1 MSTIYTVTKLNN
13 EIKRLLESD
22 PAFHGLFVAGEI
34 SNYRPHPSGHHYF
47 TLKDEGAAI
56 NAVMFRSDAARL
68 RFRLQNGMKVVARG
82 RVSSYPKSG
91 QVQLYIA
98 ELMPDGAGAL
108 HVAFEQ
114 LKEKLYREGLFDE
127 ARKRPLPTIPGS
139 IALVTAESGA
149 AVRDMVRILGRR
161 WPLAR
166 VRIFPVLV
174 QGEGAPRSLCRALAF
189 ANRLAEDDLI
199 ITGRGGGSLED
210 LWAFNDESVARAI
223 AGSAIPVISAVGHEP
238 DVTIADFVADLRAPT
253 PSGAAELAVPD
264 QTDVRAQLR
273 QLEKRLETAYHR
285 TLERRAQKVNL
296 LGARLAAH
304 SPAHTLAEKRAA
316 LTRQAERLERGFTGR
331 LAERRLAADLAADR
345 LSGLAAQ
352 KISQKR
358 ERLNRAAVGLDAMSP
373 LRVLGRGY
381 ALATRDGVAVTDA
394 QTLRKGDRIQVRF
407 EKGSAECLVEK
418 TIKPRTPTKK
428 PPPHNSQ
435 L

>member
-127 ARKRPLPTIPGS
+127 ARKRPLPAIPGS

-210 LWAFNDESVARAI
+210 LWAFNDEAVARAI

-331 LAERRLAADLAADR
+331 LAERRLAADLATDR

-418 TIKPRTPTKK
+418 TIKPRNPTKK